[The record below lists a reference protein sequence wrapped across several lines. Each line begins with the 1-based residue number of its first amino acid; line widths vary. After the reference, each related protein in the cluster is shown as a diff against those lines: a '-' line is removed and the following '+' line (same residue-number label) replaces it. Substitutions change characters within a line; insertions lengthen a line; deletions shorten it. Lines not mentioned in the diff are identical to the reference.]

1 MKPKLKAFLLILF
14 FMCLQSIAAS
24 SQERQTKTISYNNI
38 TVDVVID
45 KPAGHEFDVLMVF
58 HGTVFTDNKIAE
70 AASRTLENF
79 KSILDKK
86 DLLLVSVAYP
96 EENLLMG
103 DNVQQAEAALL
114 WVKNKAATEMG
125 ITVKKIFLA
134 GHSQGGYIV
143 TRLNTMH
150 QTDGVIA
157 NAPGPLNL
165 VYRCQLE
172 ENGKVPASAACI
184 LLRDKYGNTTASP
197 AAYQERSLLNF
208 TSGFKADILFVQ
220 GMDDA
225 PIQLYSWPQ
234 FKQKILACTDCQQ
247 VQFLELKGFKHVALF
262 NSPEAK
268 TAFNQFISSRLK

>member
-1 MKPKLKAFLLILF
+1 MKPKPIAYTLIALF
-14 FMCLQSIAAS
+14 ISLQSITAS
-24 SQERQTKTISYNNI
+24 SQERQTKTISYNNV
-38 TVDVVID
+38 TVDIVID
-45 KPAGHEFDVLMVF
+45 KPAGHELDVLMIF
-58 HGTVFTDNKIAE
+58 HGTVFTDNKIQE
-70 AASRTLENF
+70 AANRTLENF
-79 KSILDKK
+79 KNILDKK
-86 DLLLVSVAYP
+86 DMLLISVAYP
-96 EENLLMG
+96 EENVLMG

-114 WVKNKAATEMG
+114 WVINKAAAEMG

-150 QTDGVIA
+150 PTDGVIA

-172 ENGKVPASAACI
+172 ENGRVPASAACT

-208 TSGFKADILFVQ
+208 TNGFKADILFVQ
-220 GMDDA
+220 GLEDA

-234 FKQKILACTDCQQ
+234 FKQKILACTDCQK
-247 VQFLELKGFKHVALF
+247 VQFLELEGFKHAALF

-268 TAFNQFISSRLK
+268 TAFNQFISSRR